1 MATSGT
7 TTFNLDISDIMEE
20 AYDLCGLELRSGYSY
35 RGAKRALNLVFLE
48 WQNKGLNLW
57 TIEQGSATLTA
68 GTSSYT
74 IDASALD
81 VVDAFIRTNV
91 GNTSSQFDQRLNRIS
106 RTEYNH
112 QSNKLTQ
119 SKPTQFYVDKDN
131 DSVKIVL
138 WSTPDSQETYS
149 LIYDY
154 VKKIEDVGIVAS
166 NEADVPTR
174 YLPCLTYA
182 LAYNLA
188 CKSPEAQQ
196 RVPMIRQRYMELW
209 EEVSEADREKAS
221 IRFVPDLTMSGY

>member
-57 TIEQGSATLTA
+57 TVEQGSATLTG

-74 IDASALD
+74 LDASALD
-81 VVDAFIRTNV
+81 VVDAFIRTNA
-91 GNTSSQFDQRLNRIS
+91 GDTSKQFDQRLNRIS

-119 SKPTQFYVDKDN
+119 SKPTQFYIDKDN

-138 WSTPDSQETYS
+138 WSTPNSEETYT

-154 VKKIEDVGIVAS
+154 IKKIEDVGSVAS
-166 NEADVPTR
+166 NSSDVPTR

-221 IRFVPDLTMSGY
+221 IRFVPDMSMSGY